1 MEKAIVKIISTLI
14 TGSIAGTHLSVF
26 LRLEMRRT
34 CMFGPP
40 TSDCRLE
47 QSNRPFL
54 SFESLFM
61 DTNVFSKHGAIL
73 CTLLLSN
80 SSFVR

>member
-1 MEKAIVKIISTLI
+1 MIISTLI

-34 CMFGPP
+34 YMFGPT
-40 TSDCRLE
+40 TSGWIRLE

-54 SFESLFM
+54 SLESLFM

-73 CTLLLSN
+73 CILLLSN
-80 SSFVR
+80 TSFVR